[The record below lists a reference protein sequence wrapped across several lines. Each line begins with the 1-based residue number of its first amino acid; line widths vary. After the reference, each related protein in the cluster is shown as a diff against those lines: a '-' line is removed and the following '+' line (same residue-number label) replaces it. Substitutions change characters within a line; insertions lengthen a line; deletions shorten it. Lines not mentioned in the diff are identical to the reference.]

1 LLSNLNPMSEY
12 LKMEEGKP
20 YFITF
25 TIVDWI
31 DLFTRPCYV
40 NILLDSIK
48 YCQQQK
54 GLEVYAY
61 VIMHSHVHMIAA
73 CEGKLS
79 NILRDMKEHTS
90 KMIIQ
95 EIYENP
101 QESRREWLLE
111 KFRIQ
116 DNAEKKKYRVWQA
129 GNHPEELYSDRFIAQ
144 KERYIHMNPVE
155 AGFVTKPEFYTW
167 CSASEDSPIRVLSL
181 R

>member
-1 LLSNLNPMSEY
+1 MSEY
-12 LKMEEGKP
+12 LKIEEGKP

-25 TIVDWI
+25 TTVDWI
-31 DLFTRPCYV
+31 DLFTRECYV
-40 NILLDSIK
+40 NILVDSIR

-61 VIMHSHVHMIAA
+61 VIMPSHVHMIAR

-90 KMIIQ
+90 KMIIR
-95 EIYENP
+95 ELLENP

-111 KFRIQ
+111 KFTISEQNQKRR
-116 DNAEKKKYRVWQA
+116 YRVWQA
-129 GNHPEELYSDRFIAQ
+129 GNHPEELYSDRFIDQ
-144 KERYIHMNPVE
+144 KEKYIHMNPVE
-155 AGFVTKPEFYTW
+155 VGIVSRPEHYRLS
-167 CSASEDSPIRVLSL
+167 SASDESPIKILSL